1 MADLAK
7 RKAVVVEAL
16 TKAFNDRDFSV
27 LEEWWSPDYIQHNPF
42 IPGRRAGLRGFVEAL
57 PKERRYEHGRVFAE
71 GDFVIVHRRYLGGYS
86 KTLVVADI
94 FRFQNDKV
102 IEHWDVLQEE
112 IPAAQTKAGKPMSR
126 RTRDDQPNATKGS
139 QYE

>member
-27 LEEWWSPDYIQHNPF
+27 LEAWWSPEYIQHNPF
-42 IPGRRAGLRGFVEAL
+42 IPAKRSGLRGFVETL
-57 PKERRYEHGRVFAE
+57 SRERRYEHGRVFAD
-71 GDFVIVHRRYLGGYS
+71 GDYVIVHGRYVGGS
-86 KTLVVADI
+86 DKTLVAADI
-94 FRFQNDKV
+94 FRFEDDKA

-112 IPAAQTKAGKPMSR
+112 VPAAQTVAGNPML
-126 RTRDDQPNATKGS
+126 TKD
-139 QYE
+139 